1 MRGEEASE
9 LRPVGNPLRI
19 TWQGV
24 AVIVALLVLTYWLRF
39 ILLPFV
45 AAGALAYVA
54 RPMLQWLQRR
64 FGLPRWLAAL
74 VPFLLF
80 LGILSLLGY
89 AIDRLLV
96 PQVEQMLGDLKNT
109 LRQFLLN
116 VFHGRP
122 IYLPGK
128 TMTADEAA
136 GKVVDR
142 LDELNSPDALIAA
155 ATTGF
160 AAMMGIVLSIVV
172 FGFLLFQGPR
182 LASGLLWLVPP
193 RLRPQARSLAQQID
207 PMLGRYLRGVFIVVL
222 FTTTVTWIITGPV
235 FGVPHAFFLAMAVG
249 LLELIPV
256 VGPILSFIMFGL
268 VAVQQTAY
276 TEVVGFGVFA
286 IGLRLTIDQLVGPL
300 VLGRAAEIPA
310 VVVIFAFLT
319 GGALYG
325 ILGVILAIP
334 AAATIKIVLANLY
347 EGSPELIADPPEP

>member
-1 MRGEEASE
+1 VRREEANE
-9 LRPVGNPLRI
+9 LRPVAGPLRI
-19 TWQGV
+19 SWSGV
-24 AVIVALLVLTYWLRF
+24 ATIVTLLIVAYWLRF

-54 RPMLQWLQRR
+54 RPILQRLQRR
-64 FGLPRWLAAL
+64 FRFPRWLAAL
-74 VPFLLF
+74 VPFLLL
-80 LGILSLLGY
+80 LGILSLVGY

-96 PQVEQMLGDLKNT
+96 PQVEEMLGDLKNT

-116 VFHGRP
+116 VFHGHP

-136 GKVVDR
+136 GKIVDR
-142 LDELNSPDALIAA
+142 LDDLNSPDALIAA
-155 ATTGF
+155 ATSGF
-160 AAMMGIVLSIVV
+160 AAMMGIVLSIVL

-182 LASGLLWLVPP
+182 LAAGLLWLVPP

-235 FGVPHAFFLAMAVG
+235 FGVRHAFFLAIAVG

-256 VGPILSFIMFGL
+256 VGPILSFVMFGL
-268 VAVQQTAY
+268 VAVQQTGY
-276 TEVVGFGVFA
+276 SEVIGFGIFA
-286 IGLRLTIDQLVGPL
+286 IGLRLMIDQLVGPL

-325 ILGVILAIP
+325 FLGVVLAIP
-334 AAATIKIVLANLY
+334 AAAAIKIVLSNLY
-347 EGSPELIADPPEP
+347 EGAPELLANSGEQ